1 MNDLVYSLNGGL
13 VTDQNKI
20 STISKVDI
28 NSIQKLIRNYKQD
41 LECFGELGF
50 ELQKIAKTNKKI
62 YFLNEQQAT
71 LLLTYMKNSESVRN
85 AKKVLVF
92 AFYQMKEKLRSLEQE
107 QEKARFKSLSDENQR
122 LNSLN
127 HHQKI
132 GYKSQL
138 KQQKEKYENK
148 IKALKYDLENKK
160 ELSFKR
166 KLSQKELLELRK
178 ILAKDYNIVCFKE
191 WEMSLF
197 AEKIGKNSV
206 FEVVLN
212 KLEKE
217 LNYWKNYEKY
227 EEKWKKNIKE
237 LKMKLVDKLKKAYDY
252 KKELYKAEK
261 GSSSK
266 EYHIENAEIFQDFIE
281 LELLQCEDIERRYF
295 LMQIYRYGYQ
305 NIRSLNSK
313 LAFKAKLD
321 NDDINFIKI
330 LKEANILHALNEI
343 YTTKEVKKIAK
354 D

>member
-28 NSIQKLIRNYKQD
+28 NSIQRLIRNYKQD

-62 YFLNEQQAT
+62 YYLNEQQAT

-107 QEKARFKSLSDENQR
+107 QEKARFKTLSDENLR

-138 KQQKEKYENK
+138 AQQKEKYENK
-148 IKALKYDLENKK
+148 IKALQYDLEHKK

-166 KLSQKELLELRK
+166 KLSKEELLELRK
-178 ILAKDYNIVCFKE
+178 ILAKDYDIVCFKE
-191 WEMSLF
+191 WEFEFL
-197 AEKIGKNSV
+197 AEKIALESTKMTTWDA
-206 FEVVLN
+206 VVK
-212 KLEKE
+212 KLKQS
-217 LNYWKNYEKY
+217 LDYWQNYEEY
-227 EEKWKKNIKE
+227 EEKW
-237 LKMKLVDKLKKAYDY
+237 
-252 KKELYKAEK
+252 
-261 GSSSK
+261 
-266 EYHIENAEIFQDFIE
+266 
-281 LELLQCEDIERRYF
+281 R
-295 LMQIYRYGYQ
+295 
-305 NIRSLNSK
+305 
-313 LAFKAKLD
+313 
-321 NDDINFIKI
+321 KI
-330 LKEANILHALNEI
+330 LRR
-343 YTTKEVKKIAK
+343 
-354 D
+354 

>member
-107 QEKARFKSLSDENQR
+107 QEKARFKTLSDENLR

-138 KQQKEKYENK
+138 AQQKEKYENK
-148 IKALKYDLENKK
+148 IKALQYDLEKKK

-178 ILAKDYNIVCFKE
+178 ILARDYGILCIKE
-191 WEMSLF
+191 WEMSLV
-197 AEKIGKNSV
+197 AEKIGKDTV
-206 FEVVLN
+206 FEAVVK
-212 KLEKE
+212 KLKQS
-217 LNYWKNYEKY
+217 LDYWQNYEEY
-227 EEKWKKNIKE
+227 EEKW
-237 LKMKLVDKLKKAYDY
+237 
-252 KKELYKAEK
+252 
-261 GSSSK
+261 
-266 EYHIENAEIFQDFIE
+266 
-281 LELLQCEDIERRYF
+281 R
-295 LMQIYRYGYQ
+295 
-305 NIRSLNSK
+305 
-313 LAFKAKLD
+313 
-321 NDDINFIKI
+321 KI
-330 LKEANILHALNEI
+330 LRR
-343 YTTKEVKKIAK
+343 
-354 D
+354 

>member
-28 NSIQKLIRNYKQD
+28 NSIQRLIRNYKQD

-62 YFLNEQQAT
+62 YYLNEQQAT

-107 QEKARFKSLSDENQR
+107 QEKARFKSLSDENLR

-138 KQQKEKYENK
+138 AQQKEHYENK
-148 IKALKYDLENKK
+148 IKALKYDLEHKK

-166 KLSQKELLELRK
+166 KLSKEELLELRK
-178 ILAKDYNIVCFKE
+178 ILARDYGMICIKE
-191 WEMSLF
+191 WEMSLV
-197 AEKIGKNSV
+197 AEKIGKDTV
-206 FEVVLN
+206 FEAVLN

-217 LNYWKNYEKY
+217 LKYWQNYEEY
-227 EEKWKKNIKE
+227 EEKW
-237 LKMKLVDKLKKAYDY
+237 
-252 KKELYKAEK
+252 
-261 GSSSK
+261 
-266 EYHIENAEIFQDFIE
+266 
-281 LELLQCEDIERRYF
+281 R
-295 LMQIYRYGYQ
+295 
-305 NIRSLNSK
+305 
-313 LAFKAKLD
+313 
-321 NDDINFIKI
+321 KI
-330 LKEANILHALNEI
+330 LRR
-343 YTTKEVKKIAK
+343 
-354 D
+354 

>member
-28 NSIQKLIRNYKQD
+28 NSIQRLIRNYKQD

-107 QEKARFKSLSDENQR
+107 QEKARFKSLSDENLR

-138 KQQKEKYENK
+138 AQQKEKYENK

-166 KLSQKELLELRK
+166 KLSEKELLELRK
-178 ILAKDYNIVCFKE
+178 ILAKDYGILCMKE
-191 WEMSLF
+191 WEFEFL
-197 AEKIGKNSV
+197 AEKIALESTKMTTWDA
-206 FEVVLN
+206 VVK
-212 KLEKE
+212 KLKQS
-217 LNYWKNYEKY
+217 LDYWQNYEEY
-227 EEKWKKNIKE
+227 EEKW
-237 LKMKLVDKLKKAYDY
+237 
-252 KKELYKAEK
+252 
-261 GSSSK
+261 
-266 EYHIENAEIFQDFIE
+266 
-281 LELLQCEDIERRYF
+281 R
-295 LMQIYRYGYQ
+295 
-305 NIRSLNSK
+305 
-313 LAFKAKLD
+313 
-321 NDDINFIKI
+321 KI
-330 LKEANILHALNEI
+330 LRR
-343 YTTKEVKKIAK
+343 
-354 D
+354 

>member
-1 MNDLVYSLNGGL
+1 DLVYSLNGGL

-28 NSIQKLIRNYKQD
+28 NSIQRLIRNYKQD

-62 YFLNEQQAT
+62 YYLNEQQAT

-107 QEKARFKSLSDENQR
+107 QEKARFKTLSDENQR

-138 KQQKEKYENK
+138 AQQKEKYENK
-148 IKALKYDLENKK
+148 IKALKYDLEKKK

-178 ILAKDYNIVCFKE
+178 ILAKDYGILCIKE
-191 WEMSLF
+191 WEMSLV
-197 AEKIGKNSV
+197 AEKIGKNLV
-206 FEVVLN
+206 FETVLN

-217 LNYWKNYEKY
+217 LNYWQNYEEY
-227 EEKWKKNIKE
+227 EEKWKKI
-237 LKMKLVDKLKKAYDY
+237 L
-252 KKELYKAEK
+252 
-261 GSSSK
+261 
-266 EYHIENAEIFQDFIE
+266 
-281 LELLQCEDIERRYF
+281 
-295 LMQIYRYGYQ
+295 
-305 NIRSLNSK
+305 RS
-313 LAFKAKLD
+313 
-321 NDDINFIKI
+321 
-330 LKEANILHALNEI
+330 
-343 YTTKEVKKIAK
+343 
-354 D
+354 